1 MKIFRFISVLILI
14 FVTTSIAKSDTL
26 SLYSD
31 SFGNTYGSIGGN
43 SVNLYSDSFGNTYG
57 SVGGSS
63 FNSFSDSF
71 GNTYGSFGN

>member
-1 MKIFRFISVLILI
+1 MNLLKFFSVLILSL
-14 FVTTSIAKSDTL
+14 VLTSIAKSDSL
-26 SLYSD
+26 SLSTD

-43 SVNLYSDSFGNTYG
+43 SYSSSTDSFGNTWG

-63 FNSFSDSF
+63 FSTSTDSF